1 MLLSHDDRPWAFGSF
16 TLEVRR
22 GWALLP
28 WDASWES
35 RFCPTEDSAQP
46 SWLSNTCSS
55 WRSLL
60 NSQTLWKP
68 ESGPKQRR
76 WKAEAHLGLH
86 LRLLLTEEE
95 LGAPNWSQRL
105 PFCGPHLPH
114 PSFPAC
120 CCPQT
125 SVHSWEPSVQKLT
138 KWCKF
143 LSSRKKLT
151 FLSLNATQ
159 WGMASR
165 KPERTLSVRL

>member
-35 RFCPTEDSAQP
+35 RFCPTADSAQP
-46 SWLSNTCSS
+46 SWLSNTSSS

-105 PFCGPHLPH
+105 Y
-114 PSFPAC
+114 
-120 CCPQT
+120 
-125 SVHSWEPSVQKLT
+125 PSVG
-138 KWCKF
+138 
-143 LSSRKKLT
+143 LT
-151 FLSLNATQ
+151 FLIPPSLHAVVHRPQFTAENLLFRNLQNDANFSP
-159 WGMASR
+159 AEKS
-165 KPERTLSVRL
+165 